1 MSLNPDYFPKVVRA
15 ESEAEK
21 LRKKVKSLE
30 DHLGVERAEGDI
42 VAVETQDVAEA
53 IPTTLDFPPEQ
64 PTKVGIMSYSQRYH
78 N

>member
-1 MSLNPDYFPKVVRA
+1 MRL

-30 DHLGVERAEGDI
+30 DQLGVERAEGGI

-53 IPTTLDFPPEQ
+53 APATLDFPPDQ
-64 PTKVGIMSYSQRYH
+64 KVKMFDRVFV
-78 N
+78 